1 MSILKRHGYGS
12 NFNKISIDYINN
24 ILLKEITNEYGLWK
38 LTKEINFYNFIINNN
53 IKLKIPK
60 IYETG
65 INFIK
70 MEYMKDYLPIVDIIS
85 KFNVL
90 NLDIIL
96 SKIYTE
102 LYILHNSKSL
112 IILKEEYYD
121 NLYYETHTK
130 IELRLKH
137 INHIINKYSNIL
149 FVNGI
154 KLIPIDIL
162 LYKIDNYIINY
173 CDSINKFEVVPIH
186 GDCQF
191 NNILYNIELD
201 NIVFIDSRGYYG
213 HYDIYGIKE
222 YDLAKIKYALSGCDI
237 FDNKNITSLNI
248 ENNNINIKIEMFD
261 KNIFNYKNEYEKFIL
276 VLMIT
281 IWLGNAEG
289 YKNQEE
295 KLITSHFI
303 ARYFGTILFHILP

>member
-60 IYETG
+60 IYEIG

-85 KFNVL
+85 KFNVS

-102 LYILHNSKSL
+102 LNILHNSKSL

-149 FVNGI
+149 FINGT
-154 KLIPIDIL
+154 KLIPLDIL
-162 LYKIDNYIINY
+162 LYEIDKYIINY
-173 CDSINKFEVVPIH
+173 SDSINKFELVPIH

-191 NNILYNIELD
+191 NNILYNKKLN
-201 NIVFIDSRGYYG
+201 NIVFIDPRGYYG

-248 ENNNINIKIEMFD
+248 ENNNINIEIEMFD

-303 ARYFGTILFHILP
+303 ARYFGTILFN